1 MAYTILVNND
11 NSLMTT
17 RKERI
22 MQRSKLVDDLC
33 FLVPKLYN
41 GLDMS
46 EYTVNL
52 EYLLPCSRK
61 YCSEILRLSDEAYTN
76 HLKYLL
82 PFDTKFTTEAGAI
95 EAQLTF
101 LKVDLDE
108 EGNDVQRVRKTTTCK
123 IMITPISAWSDII
136 PDSALTALDERIIKQ
151 DAQIRALA
159 ELATAFEGE
168 MIDNLVY
175 DEIDET
181 LQLSANGVG
190 VGDKVS
196 ISRAIDK
203 AIDNELEDGL
213 PVVDFNSEHDP
224 ILPDDPN
231 EDSDNNVIEF

>member
-61 YCSEILRLSDEAYTN
+61 YCSEILRLSDDTYTN

-82 PFDTKFTTEAGAI
+82 PFDTKFTAEAGTI

-108 EGNDVQRVRKTTTCK
+108 EGNDIQRVRKTTTCK
-123 IMITPISAWSDII
+123 IVITPISAWSDIV

-168 MIDNLVY
+168 MVDNLTY
-175 DEIDET
+175 DKVEET
-181 LQLSANGVG
+181 LQLTANGKG
-190 VGDKVS
+190 IGDK
-196 ISRAIDK
+196 IPLGHAIDK
-203 AIDNELEDGL
+203 AIDDELEDGL
-213 PVVDFNSEHDP
+213 PVIDFNSDSEP
-224 ILPDDPN
+224 ILPDDSN
-231 EDSDNNVIEF
+231 EDSDNVIEF

>member
-61 YCSEILRLSDEAYTN
+61 YCSEILRLSDDTYTN

-82 PFDTKFTTEAGAI
+82 PFDTKFTAEAGTI

-108 EGNDVQRVRKTTTCK
+108 EGNDIQRVRKTTTCK
-123 IMITPISAWSDII
+123 IVITPISAWSDIV

-159 ELATAFEGE
+159 ELAAAFEGE
-168 MIDNLVY
+168 MVDNLAY
-175 DEIDET
+175 DEIEET
-181 LQLSANGVG
+181 LQLTANGQG
-190 VGDKVS
+190 IGDKIS
-196 ISRAIDK
+196 IGHVIDK
-203 AIDNELEDGL
+203 VIDDELEDGS
-213 PVVDFNSEHDP
+213 PIVDLNSNSDSTS
-224 ILPDDPN
+224 PDDSD
-231 EDSDNNVIEF
+231 EDNNNVIEF